1 MLNLFNRKK
10 IFALIFVFLL
20 LCVNKVAAETTT
32 ADIVFFVDASGSMT
46 GYIDAVRTNV
56 SAFAKQLV
64 SDGVDS
70 RFLVISFADG
80 YSNDIYV
87 HNVVI
92 NDWTSDSTKVES
104 LLASID
110 VYGNETQTHAL
121 NQTFSSVTFRDN
133 AEKFGFLLTDEP
145 TSSSDHSQYF
155 PNEIFV
161 TIDELVPK
169 FKNINMPV
177 SVISETLLKEHY
189 TNLFAN
195 TGGVFVDITQGDFYK
210 SMLDIAKWISEQSKI
225 ASEDRLPYAIIEGVP
240 DEILNNVSGDDGETV
255 LERIAKLAKISVNQ
269 INVITPLSIDLSLP
283 REPTKAMREKANG
296 EFIAKTDTLT
306 LHSTF
311 LKDGEDG
318 YYLFL
323 LNVPD
328 EVLSMD
334 LKVQDIKLWF
344 AVPEDFTASQAGE
357 LKASFDPFTYFEITD
372 LFGYKADNLAKKVLV
387 LILGNTGKS
396 LSMWIL
402 KILMFLAGCNAG
414 VGIIGSGMIVSV
426 GGFLIWK
433 FFKRHS

>member
-92 NDWTSDSTKVES
+92 NDWTSDYTKVES

>member
-92 NDWTSDSTKVES
+92 NDWTSDYTKVES

-195 TGGVFVDITQGDFYK
+195 TGGVFVDITQ
-210 SMLDIAKWISEQSKI
+210 
-225 ASEDRLPYAIIEGVP
+225 
-240 DEILNNVSGDDGETV
+240 
-255 LERIAKLAKISVNQ
+255 
-269 INVITPLSIDLSLP
+269 
-283 REPTKAMREKANG
+283 
-296 EFIAKTDTLT
+296 
-306 LHSTF
+306 
-311 LKDGEDG
+311 
-318 YYLFL
+318 
-323 LNVPD
+323 
-328 EVLSMD
+328 
-334 LKVQDIKLWF
+334 
-344 AVPEDFTASQAGE
+344 
-357 LKASFDPFTYFEITD
+357 
-372 LFGYKADNLAKKVLV
+372 
-387 LILGNTGKS
+387 
-396 LSMWIL
+396 
-402 KILMFLAGCNAG
+402 
-414 VGIIGSGMIVSV
+414 
-426 GGFLIWK
+426 
-433 FFKRHS
+433 

>member
-1 MLNLFNRKK
+1 M
-10 IFALIFVFLL
+10 FLL
-20 LCVNKVAAETTT
+20 LCVNQANAADTSK
-32 ADIVFFVDASGSMT
+32 ADVVFFVDASGSMAD
-46 GYIDAVRTNV
+46 YINAVKENII
-56 SAFAKQLV
+56 SFAKQLV
-64 SDGVDS
+64 SDDVDTRFSIVAFKDNVGISLDQDGYYYLTS
-70 RFLVISFADG
+70 RSHDVVIS
-80 YSNDIYV
+80 
-87 HNVVI
+87 
-92 NDWTSDSTKVES
+92 DWTSNAEDVEKT
-104 LLASID
+104 LALVSAD
-110 VYGNETQTHAL
+110 GGDETQTDAL
-121 NQTFSSVTFRDN
+121 NRVFTSMTFRSD
-133 AEKFGFLLTDEP
+133 ADKFGFLLTDED
-145 TSSSDHSQYF
+145 TTVSSYDQSYTNQGEH
-155 PNEIFV
+155 FV
-161 TIDELVPK
+161 TIDELIPK

-255 LERIAKLAKISVNQ
+255 LERIAKLAKISVDQ

-344 AVPEDFTASQAGE
+344 AVPEDFAASQAGE

-402 KILMFLAGCNAG
+402 RILMFLAGCNAG

-433 FFKRHS
+433 FFRRHS